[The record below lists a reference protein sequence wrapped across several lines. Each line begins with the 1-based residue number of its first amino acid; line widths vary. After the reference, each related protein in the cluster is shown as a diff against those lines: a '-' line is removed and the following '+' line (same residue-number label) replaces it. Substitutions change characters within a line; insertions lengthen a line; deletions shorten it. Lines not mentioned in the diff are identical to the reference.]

1 MSSADDW
8 VKAYARQAS
17 ADIYTHDQLALDES
31 VPECHKLMF
40 LQMACEKLVKAH
52 LCAAGSE
59 PKKLQSSHAY
69 TAKTL
74 PIIIKQQITFSRLNP
89 KGAPWVLQHSRH
101 LSQEIEVL
109 APAVD
114 RDGQRPDNC
123 EYPWEDSGGHLHH
136 PLAWTFTPSNLLMAG
151 AGRTFLKLV
160 RDAIKRLQ

>member
-1 MSSADDW
+1 MSTPDDW
-8 VKAYARQAS
+8 ARAYARQAD
-17 ADIYTHDQLALDES
+17 ADVYTHDQLALDKS

-40 LQMACEKLVKAH
+40 LQMACEKLPKAH
-52 LCAAGSE
+52 LCAAGSA

-74 PIIIKQQITFSRLNP
+74 PIIIKQQITFSGLDP

-101 LSQEIEVL
+101 LAQEIEVL

-123 EYPWEDSGGHLHH
+123 EYPWEDSGGQLHL
-136 PLAWTFTPSNLLMAG
+136 PLEWTFTPSNLLTAK

-160 RDAIKRLQ
+160 REAIMRLQ